1 MDIKLIALDLDGTL
15 LTGDKRLSE
24 RNRRALEACI
34 QKGIY
39 VVPCTGRTFE
49 GIPAVV
55 RGVEG
60 IQYAIL
66 TNGAQIQNAATGEV
80 IERRILDWQ
89 RAVRIIDKVSGY
101 TLMYD
106 AYADGRG
113 KADRRFLD
121 TLEYYEIRP
130 EICELIRKTRDPL
143 SSLRDYLDEEHPKL
157 DKMNI
162 YFKGYD
168 KETKRQVR
176 ELLSEIEGIT
186 VTSSMPNN
194 LEINGEGA
202 SKGNAILRLAHHLGL
217 SPEQTMAFGDGENDI
232 SMIELAGIGIAMDN
246 GNPAVKRKADLI
258 ACSNEEDGVARV
270 IEKLIL

>member
-1 MDIKLIALDLDGTL
+1 MDIRLIALDLDGTL
-15 LTGDKRLSE
+15 LTEDKRLSE
-24 RNRRALEACI
+24 RNRKALEACI

-39 VVPCTGRTFE
+39 MVPCTGRTFE
-49 GIPAVV
+49 GIPSVV
-55 RGVEG
+55 RQVQG

-66 TNGAQIQNAATGEV
+66 TNGAQIQNAVTGEV
-80 IERRILDWQ
+80 IERRPLDWEK
-89 RAVRIIDKVSGY
+89 AVQVIDKIKGY

-106 AYADGRG
+106 TYAEGRG
-113 KADRRFLD
+113 KADKHFLD

-130 EICELIRKTRDPL
+130 EICELIRQTRDPL
-143 SSLRDYLDEEHPKL
+143 PSLRDYLNENHPDL

-168 KETKRQVR
+168 RETKRKVR
-176 ELLSEIEGIT
+176 EKLSEIQGID

-202 SKGNAILRLAHHLGL
+202 SKGNAILLLAHHLGL
-217 SPEQTMAFGDGENDI
+217 SPAQTMAFGDGENDL
-232 SMIELAGIGIAMDN
+232 SMMECAGIGVAMEN
-246 GNPAVKRKADLI
+246 GNPAVKEKADFI
-258 ACSNEEDGVARV
+258 ACSNETDGVAKV

>member
-15 LTGDKRLSE
+15 LTEDKRLSE

-39 VVPCTGRTFE
+39 IVPCTGRTFE
-49 GIPAVV
+49 GIPASV
-55 RGVEG
+55 RQIQG

-66 TNGAQIQNAATGEV
+66 TNGAQIQNAVTGEV
-80 IERRILDWQ
+80 IERRALDWQ
-89 RAVRIIDKVSGY
+89 KAVQIIDKISGY

-106 AYADGRG
+106 TYEDGRG
-113 KADRRFLD
+113 KADKRFLD
-121 TLEYYEIRP
+121 ALEFYEIRP

-143 SSLRDYLDEEHPKL
+143 LSLRDYLDEKHPSL

-168 KETKRQVR
+168 RETKQRVR
-176 ELLSEIEGIT
+176 EELAEIEGIA

-194 LEINGEGA
+194 LEVNGEGA
-202 SKGNAILRLAHHLGL
+202 SKGNAILLLAQHLGL
-217 SPEQTMAFGDGENDI
+217 SPSQTMAFGDGENYC
-232 SMIELAGIGIAMDN
+232 SMMQLAGIGVAMDN
-246 GNPAVKRKADLI
+246 GNPELKQQADFI
-258 ACSNEEDGVARV
+258 ARSNEEDGIARV